1 MDFDSNAQ
9 LNNGEYT
16 EGGGGVPPSI
26 ITARWMNAL
35 TYSLRNLVVAAGE
48 APDIDNHDLVRIA
61 VDNLIST
68 AVAALVDSSP
78 AALDTLNELAEALN
92 DDPDFAT
99 TMTNALA
106 GKSDNGHGHAIADVT
121 GLQTALDSKSNTGH
135 GHAIG
140 DVTGLQTALD
150 GKAGLNS
157 NVTFAAVT
165 ATSYNATSDRRLKW
179 NIQPA
184 PIGITRKL
192 RGVVFDWI
200 ESGKRDAGAIA
211 QEVEKVLPHLVHTNP
226 NTPIKSINY
235 TGLIAYL
242 IQDSNADAE
251 RIDRLEKQNAALQE
265 RLERLEAKLV

>member
-9 LNNGEYT
+9 LHNGEYT
-16 EGGGGVPPSI
+16 EGGGGISPSI

-35 TYSLRNLVVAAGE
+35 TYSLRNLVIEGGLT
-48 APDIDNHDLVRIA
+48 PDIDTHTQVLTAIQ
-61 VDNLIST
+61 NLINT

-78 AALDTLNELAEALN
+78 AALDTFNEVAAALN
-92 DDPDFAT
+92 DDANFAT
-99 TMTNALA
+99 TITNALA
-106 GKSDNGHGHAIADVT
+106 GKSD
-121 GLQTALDSKSNTGH
+121 TGH
-135 GHAIG
+135 GHGIA

-150 GKAGLNS
+150 GKAGLNA

-165 ATSYNATSDRRLKW
+165 AISYNATSDRRLKK
-179 NIQPA
+179 NIEPA
-184 PIGITRKL
+184 PMGITRKL

-226 NTPIKSINY
+226 DTGTKSINY

-251 RIDRLEKQNAALQE
+251 RIDGLEMQNAVLQK